1 MVNTKTLAAIEQSR
15 FREIYEIFMEV
26 EHTET
31 TYNKVIDTVSF
42 LNNVNSEPI
51 DMDIVNEIFADVL
64 QEGGGYND

>member
-51 DMDIVNEIFADVL
+51 DMDIVN
-64 QEGGGYND
+64 